1 MQRRGRETAMNAFC
15 LQIRRTASRAPVIL
29 TSFFLLLAFA
39 GGAPLPAAA
48 QESAQEPPVQ
58 PPKTPRQIAELRA
71 DIMMARKLYS
81 DAIAAYEEILKTEPK
96 NAELLNKIGV
106 GYSNLTKL
114 DKAKKYYERAI
125 KADDKYASALNNLGT
140 VHFYQ
145 KKFRRAIKVYQRAI
159 AAKPDSATFHSN
171 VGHAWFADKKYAE
184 AIAAW
189 SRAIELDPQV
199 FEHRGSAGGTILQ
212 TSSVEQRSVFY
223 FYMAKTYAGMGN
235 AERCAHFLKRAIDEG
250 YKNIAAIEKDPAFAS
265 VINDPL
271 VKEALQTP
279 PPAPASKPTT

>member
-1 MQRRGRETAMNAFC
+1 MNVFRQHQRRKWSPV
-15 LQIRRTASRAPVIL
+15 LVIL
-29 TSFFLLLAFA
+29 AAFMLLLVFA
-39 GGAPLPAAA
+39 GGAPLPAAP
-48 QESAQEPPVQ
+48 QETAQEPPAQ
-58 PPKTPRQIAELRA
+58 PPKTPREIAELRA

-81 DAIAAYEEILKTEPK
+81 DAIEAYEELLKKEPK
-96 NAELLNKIGV
+96 NAELLNKVGV

-125 KADDKYASALNNLGT
+125 KADAKYASALNNLGT

-145 KKFRRAIKVYQRAI
+145 KRFKRAIKVYERAI
-159 AAKPDSATFHSN
+159 AVKPDSATFHSN
-171 VGHAWFADKKYAE
+171 AGHAWFADKKYAE

-189 SRAIELDPQV
+189 SRAIEIDPQV
-199 FEHRGSAGGTILQ
+199 FEHRGSAGGTVLQ
-212 TSSVEQRSVFY
+212 TSSVEQRSLFY
-223 FYMAKTYAGMGN
+223 FYMAKTYAGLGN
-235 AERCAHFLKRAIDEG
+235 AERCANFLKRAIDEG

-279 PPAPASKPTT
+279 PPAPASKPTS

>member
-1 MQRRGRETAMNAFC
+1 
-15 LQIRRTASRAPVIL
+15 VIL
-29 TSFFLLLAFA
+29 AAFFLMLVFA
-39 GGAPLPAAA
+39 GGAPLPAAS
-48 QESAQEPPVQ
+48 QETAQEPAAQ
-58 PPKTPRQIAELRA
+58 PPKTPREIAELRA
-71 DIMMARKLYS
+71 DIMMARKQYS
-81 DAIAAYEEILKTEPK
+81 DAIAGYEEILKTEPK

-125 KADDKYASALNNLGT
+125 KADGKYASALNNLGT

-159 AAKPDSATFHSN
+159 AVKPDSATFHGN
-171 VGHAWFADKKYAE
+171 VGHAWFADKKYPE

-199 FEHRGSAGGTILQ
+199 FEHRGGMGGTILQ

-223 FYMAKTYAGMGN
+223 FYMAKTYASMGN

-250 YKNIAAIEKDPAFAS
+250 YRNIAAIEKDPAFAS

-279 PPAPASKPTT
+279 SPTPLSKPTS

>member
-1 MQRRGRETAMNAFC
+1 MNAFQVKRVFC
-15 LQIRRTASRAPVIL
+15 LRPVL
-29 TSFFLLLAFA
+29 LLLAMTLSF
-39 GGAPLPAAA
+39 PLSATP
-48 QESAQEPPVQ
+48 QETSQEPPS
-58 PPKTPRQIAELRA
+58 PRTPREIAELRA

-81 DAIAAYEEILKTEPK
+81 DAIEAYEVLLKKEPK

-125 KADDKYASALNNLGT
+125 KANPKYASALNNLGT

-145 KKFRRAIKVYQRAI
+145 KKFRRAIKVYERAI
-159 AAKPDSATFHSN
+159 AVNPNSATFHGN
-171 VGHAWFADKKYAE
+171 AGHAWFADKKYPQ
-184 AIAAW
+184 AITAW
-189 SRAIELDPQV
+189 VRALELDPQV
-199 FEHRGSAGGTILQ
+199 FEHRGGAGGTILQ
-212 TSSVEQRSVFY
+212 TSSVEQRSIFY
-223 FYMAKTYAGMGN
+223 FYMAKTYASLNN

-250 YKNIAAIEKDPAFAS
+250 YKKIAEIEKDPAFAS

-279 PPAPASKPTT
+279 PPTPLARPTT

>member
-1 MQRRGRETAMNAFC
+1 MNVFRQYHRRKWSPVLVMLAAFM
-15 LQIRRTASRAPVIL
+15 
-29 TSFFLLLAFA
+29 LLLIFA
-39 GGAPLPAAA
+39 GGAPLPAAP
-48 QESAQEPPVQ
+48 QESTQEPPVQ

-71 DIMMARKLYS
+71 DIMMARKQYS
-81 DAIAAYEEILKTEPK
+81 DAIEAYDELLKKEPK
-96 NAELLNKIGV
+96 NAELLNKVGV

-125 KADDKYASALNNLGT
+125 KADGKYASALNNLGT

-145 KKFRRAIKVYQRAI
+145 KRFKRAIKVYQRAI
-159 AAKPDSATFHSN
+159 VAKPDSATFHSN

-199 FEHRGSAGGTILQ
+199 FERRGGAGGTILQ
-212 TSSVEQRSVFY
+212 TSSVEQRSLFY
-223 FYMAKTYAGMGN
+223 FYMAKTYASLSN

-265 VINDPL
+265 VIKDPL
-271 VKEALQTP
+271 VQEALQTP
-279 PPAPASKPTT
+279 PPAPLSKPTS

>member
-1 MQRRGRETAMNAFC
+1 MNVFRLHDC
-15 LQIRRTASRAPVIL
+15 RTANPVL
-29 TSFFLLLAFA
+29 VMLFAFLLILVLS
-39 GGAPLPAAA
+39 GGAPLQAAP
-48 QESAQEPPVQ
+48 QEPAQEPAAQ

-71 DIMMARKLYS
+71 DILMARKLYS

-125 KADDKYASALNNLGT
+125 KADNKNATALNNLGT

-159 AAKPDSATFHSN
+159 ALNPNSATFHGN
-171 VGHAWFADKKYAE
+171 VGHAWFADKKYPE
-184 AIAAW
+184 AIAEW

-199 FEHRGSAGGTILQ
+199 FEHRGGTGGTILQ

-223 FYMAKTYAGMGN
+223 FYMAKTYASLGN
-235 AERCAHFLKRAIDEG
+235 AERCANFLKRAIDEG

-279 PPAPASKPTT
+279 PPAPASKPTS

>member
-1 MQRRGRETAMNAFC
+1 MNVFRPNNGRNLHPA
-15 LQIRRTASRAPVIL
+15 LVIL
-29 TSFFLLLAFA
+29 AALFVMFVFA
-39 GGAPLPAAA
+39 GEAPLPAAP
-48 QESAQEPPVQ
+48 QEAAQEPSAQ
-58 PPKTPRQIAELRA
+58 PARTPRQIAELKA

-125 KADDKYASALNNLGT
+125 KANGKYASALNNLGT

-159 AAKPDSATFHSN
+159 AVKPDSATFHGN
-171 VGHAWFADKKYAE
+171 VGHAWFADKKYPE

-189 SRAIELDPQV
+189 SRALELDPQV

-212 TSSVEQRSVFY
+212 TSSVEQRSLFY

-235 AERCAHFLKRAIDEG
+235 AERCANFLKRAIDEG

-279 PPAPASKPTT
+279 PPAPPSKPTS

>member
-1 MQRRGRETAMNAFC
+1 MNEFRPNHGRVLHPAFA
-15 LQIRRTASRAPVIL
+15 IFVA
-29 TSFFLLLAFA
+29 FLLLLVLAS
-39 GGAPLPAAA
+39 GAPLPAAP
-48 QESAQEPPVQ
+48 QETAQEPEAQ
-58 PPKTPRQIAELRA
+58 PARTPRQIAELRA
-71 DIMMARKLYS
+71 DIMMARKQYS
-81 DAIAAYEEILKTEPK
+81 DAIAAYEELLKKEPK
-96 NAELLNKIGV
+96 NADLLNKIGV

-125 KADDKYASALNNLGT
+125 KADKNYATALNNLGT

-159 AAKPDSATFHSN
+159 AVKPDAATFHSN
-171 VGHAWFADKKYAE
+171 AGHAWFADKKYPE

-199 FEHRGSAGGTILQ
+199 FEHRGSVGGTVLQ
-212 TSSVEQRSVFY
+212 TSSVEQRSLFY
-223 FYMAKTYAGMGN
+223 FYMAKTYASLSN

-279 PPAPASKPTT
+279 PPAPASKPTA

>member
-1 MQRRGRETAMNAFC
+1 MNVFRQQHRRQWSPV
-15 LQIRRTASRAPVIL
+15 LVIL
-29 TSFFLLLAFA
+29 AAFMLLLVFA

-48 QESAQEPPVQ
+48 QETAQEPPPQ
-58 PPKTPRQIAELRA
+58 PPKTPREIAELRA
-71 DIMMARKLYS
+71 DIMMARKQYS
-81 DAIAAYEEILKTEPK
+81 DAIEAYEELLKKEPK
-96 NAELLNKIGV
+96 NAELLNKVGV

-125 KADDKYASALNNLGT
+125 KADSKYASALNNLGT

-145 KKFRRAIKVYQRAI
+145 KRFKRAIKVYDRAI
-159 AAKPDSATFHSN
+159 AANPYSATFHSN
-171 VGHAWFADKKYAE
+171 AGHAWFADKKYPE

-189 SRAIELDPQV
+189 SRAIEIDPQV
-199 FEHRGSAGGTILQ
+199 FEHRGSAGGTVLQ
-212 TSSVEQRSVFY
+212 TSSVEQRSLFY
-223 FYMAKTYAGMGN
+223 FYMAKTYAGLGN
-235 AERCAHFLKRAIDEG
+235 AERCANFLKRAIDEG

-279 PPAPASKPTT
+279 PPAPLARPTT

>member
-1 MQRRGRETAMNAFC
+1 MNAF
-15 LQIRRTASRAPVIL
+15 LLNGVFRFRAVL
-29 TSFFLLLAFA
+29 LLLAIA
-39 GGAPLPAAA
+39 VSLPLCVAA
-48 QESAQEPPVQ
+48 QETSQEPAPQ
-58 PPKTPRQIAELRA
+58 PARTPRQIAELKA

-81 DAIAAYEEILKTEPK
+81 DAIEAYEELLKKEPK

-125 KADDKYASALNNLGT
+125 KADPKYASALNNLGT

-145 KKFRRAIKVYQRAI
+145 KKFRRAIKIYQRAI
-159 AAKPDSATFHSN
+159 VLRPDSATFHGN
-171 VGHAWFADKKYAE
+171 AGHAWFADKKYPE

-199 FEHRGSAGGTILQ
+199 FEHRGSGGTILQ
-212 TSSVEQRSVFY
+212 TSSVEQRAVFY
-223 FYMAKTYAGMGN
+223 FYMAKTYASLNN

-250 YKNIAAIEKDPAFAS
+250 YKNAAAIEKDPAFAS

-279 PPAPASKPTT
+279 PPTTASKPTS

>member
-1 MQRRGRETAMNAFC
+1 MNAFRPKNGRV
-15 LQIRRTASRAPVIL
+15 LPPAVEIL
-29 TSFFLLLAFA
+29 VALLLLLVLAD
-39 GGAPLPAAA
+39 GGPLAAAPQEAA
-48 QESAQEPPVQ
+48 QEPETQRAR
-58 PPKTPRQIAELRA
+58 TPREIAELRA
-71 DIMMARKLYS
+71 DILMARKLYS
-81 DAIAAYEEILKTEPK
+81 DAIAGYEEILKREPK

-125 KADDKYASALNNLGT
+125 KADKKYASALNNLGT

-159 AAKPDSATFHSN
+159 AVKPDSATFHGN
-171 VGHAWFADKKYAE
+171 LGHAWFADKKYPE

-189 SRAIELDPQV
+189 IRAIEIDPQV
-199 FEHRGSAGGTILQ
+199 FEHRGSAGGTVLQ
-212 TSSVEQRSVFY
+212 TSSVEQRSLFY
-223 FYMAKTYAGMGN
+223 FYMAKTFASLGN

-250 YKNIAAIEKDPAFAS
+250 YKNVAGIAKDPAFAP

-271 VKEALQTP
+271 FKEALQTP
-279 PPAPASKPTT
+279 PPAPASKPTS